1 MQFVGKENARS
12 TLNAVT
18 RQENIYGFKL
28 KNIAVSIGKDDF
40 ILPKLGYINRGDHHL
55 FFLEDKNIPDEIS
68 KKYQTTS
75 ERQGCL

>member
-1 MQFVGKENARS
+1 MQLVGKENARS

-40 ILPKLGYINRGDHHL
+40 ILPKFGYINRGDHHL
-55 FFLEDKNIPDEIS
+55 FFLEDKNIPDEIN

-75 ERQGCL
+75 ERQGYI